1 MEFKGR
7 AQAVGRLFA
16 QALCCMLGEYLQM
29 PQQQFDICTSFYFKE
44 TGIPACLYNML
55 ENKLVPAF
63 VQVAAATA

>member
-1 MEFKGR
+1 
-7 AQAVGRLFA
+7 
-16 QALCCMLGEYLQM
+16 M